1 METKKLKFQTVAAGN
16 QGTVDAT
23 IVEGENKE
31 NNAAKTAGMAAAGI
45 AAGAAVG
52 YAGYKVY
59 QQFAG
64 TVEAEPMTADEAL
77 DAVAGLTADNTVT
90 EPVVEAQPEPV
101 VAAEPE
107 PVVAAEPVAETQPA
121 ATTQHTTTTE
131 TTVNPDDVSDEI
143 LAADIIDPTDAQA
156 SDFPFEVGEIAQVYN
171 VNGELE
177 TTTTITAE
185 DGTEMVLVDV
195 NGDQMFDVAR
205 DAYGNEV
212 ELGVVSTVS
221 DMEMLHAQQQ
231 GDTTGYLAASDT
243 DPMPDDNSFEADIID
258 PTTLG

>member
-45 AAGAAVG
+45 AAGAAAG
-52 YAGYKVY
+52 YAGYEVY

-90 EPVVEAQPEPV
+90 EPVVEAQL
-101 VAAEPE
+101 E

-143 LAADIIDPTDAQA
+143 LAADIIDPTAENIAKRITDQIPECYKTKVQESGGNTAIYEID
-156 SDFPFEVGEIAQVYN
+156 DFE
-171 VNGELE
+171 
-177 TTTTITAE
+177 
-185 DGTEMVLVDV
+185 
-195 NGDQMFDVAR
+195 
-205 DAYGNEV
+205 NE
-212 ELGVVSTVS
+212 
-221 DMEMLHAQQQ
+221 
-231 GDTTGYLAASDT
+231 
-243 DPMPDDNSFEADIID
+243 NID
-258 PTTLG
+258 R

>member
-52 YAGYKVY
+52 YAGYEVY

-101 VAAEPE
+101 VAAEP
-107 PVVAAEPVAETQPA
+107 VAETQPA
-121 ATTQHTTTTE
+121 AKTQHTTTT
-131 TTVNPDDVSDEI
+131 
-143 LAADIIDPTDAQA
+143 
-156 SDFPFEVGEIAQVYN
+156 
-171 VNGELE
+171 
-177 TTTTITAE
+177 
-185 DGTEMVLVDV
+185 
-195 NGDQMFDVAR
+195 
-205 DAYGNEV
+205 
-212 ELGVVSTVS
+212 
-221 DMEMLHAQQQ
+221 
-231 GDTTGYLAASDT
+231 
-243 DPMPDDNSFEADIID
+243 
-258 PTTLG
+258 

>member
-52 YAGYKVY
+52 YAGYEVY

-90 EPVVEAQPEPV
+90 
-101 VAAEPE
+101 
-107 PVVAAEPVAETQPA
+107 EPVAETQPA

>member
-52 YAGYKVY
+52 YAGYEVY

-90 EPVVEAQPEPV
+90 
-101 VAAEPE
+101 
-107 PVVAAEPVAETQPA
+107 EPVAETQPA

-205 DAYGNEV
+205 DAFGNEV

>member
-31 NNAAKTAGMAAAGI
+31 NNAAKTAGMAAAG
-45 AAGAAVG
+45 
-52 YAGYKVY
+52 YAGYEVY

-64 TVEAEPMTADEAL
+64 STVEAEPMTADEAL

-90 EPVVEAQPEPV
+90 EPVVEAQ
-101 VAAEPE
+101 PE

>member
-45 AAGAAVG
+45 AAGAAAG
-52 YAGYKVY
+52 YAGYEVY

-101 VAAEPE
+101 VAAEP
-107 PVVAAEPVAETQPA
+107 VAETQPA

-131 TTVNPDDVSDEI
+131 TTVNPDDVSDESLGHAHI
-143 LAADIIDPTDAQA
+143 DRIIAHMVA
-156 SDFPFEVGEIAQVYN
+156 IVGAP
-171 VNGELE
+171 
-177 TTTTITAE
+177 AE
-185 DGTEMVLVDV
+185 
-195 NGDQMFDVAR
+195 R
-205 DAYGNEV
+205 
-212 ELGVVSTVS
+212 
-221 DMEMLHAQQQ
+221 
-231 GDTTGYLAASDT
+231 
-243 DPMPDDNSFEADIID
+243 
-258 PTTLG
+258 

>member
-45 AAGAAVG
+45 AAGAAAG
-52 YAGYKVY
+52 YAGYEVY
-59 QQFAG
+59 QQFAD

-90 EPVVEAQPEPV
+90 
-101 VAAEPE
+101 
-107 PVVAAEPVAETQPA
+107 EPVAETQPA

-205 DAYGNEV
+205 DAFGNEV